1 MIRQDINLDG
11 YWLATV
17 FYLPMERDMQTVADA
32 LCRLGCPEE
41 DIEKTWHYMTGEWN
55 KGFTWSNPARRRSI
69 TIIGRA
75 VSWSEFYNTVSHE
88 TRHIVDEIIAAYDV
102 YNYGEPPAYTQGEIA
117 RQMAPVI
124 RRFACPC
131 CGLEK

>member
-11 YWLATV
+11 YWLATI
-17 FYLPMERDMQTVADA
+17 FYLPMERDMPTVAEA

-41 DIEKTWHYMTGEWN
+41 DIAKTWHYMTGEWN

-75 VSWSEFYNTVSHE
+75 LNWSEFYNTVNHE
-88 TRHIVDEIIAAYDV
+88 TRHIVDEVIAAYHV
-102 YNYGEPPAYTQGEIA
+102 LNYGEPPAYTQGEIA